1 MRAPR
6 QETTERRLPYLAQ
19 VPFRTFFLIGVLQL
33 LNVVALWLTELGTRA
48 GFWHAPAPPWPP
60 GALHAASLLYG
71 VFPFFVFGFTFNAFP
86 KWHGRNPVAPG
97 LFLAVALLLGTG
109 WLLFYATMLFGAP
122 LEAAFALM
130 LGGWLLGCLTLIEIV
145 RRPGITPWH
154 TRGVMAVVAMG
165 GVGFAMFGHALA
177 GGDGALMQAS
187 IGIGV
192 WCYAAPLFFI
202 AAQRVIPMFDGFVVP
217 RLEPY
222 QPVSGLL
229 LACASLVTHGI
240 LQIGGLMQWR
250 AAPDA
255 VAALVLWLHVAR
267 WPLRAIWS
275 QRVLAML
282 HSGFIWFAISLTLSA
297 LAGFTG
303 LALGGHALYLGAFGS
318 LLFAMATRVT
328 QGRVENKERIEAH
341 AWRLFL
347 VLQSAVILRL
357 AADLL
362 TVEAATLSH
371 LAAAGLFLIA
381 FGAWA
386 ALNLHRYL
394 R

>member
-1 MRAPR
+1 MRAIR
-6 QETTERRLPYLAQ
+6 QETTGRRLPYLAQ
-19 VPFRTFFLIGVLQL
+19 VPFRTFFLIGVLQFL
-33 LNVVALWLTELGTRA
+33 SVVALWLAELGTRA
-48 GFWHAPAPPWPP
+48 GIWHAPAPPWPP
-60 GALHAASLLYG
+60 GTLHAASLLYG

-86 KWHGRNPVAPG
+86 KWHRRNPVAPG

-109 WLLFYATMLFGAP
+109 WMLFYATMLFRAL
-122 LEAAFALM
+122 LEPAFALM
-130 LGGWLLGCLTLIEIV
+130 LGGWLLGWLTLLDIV

-154 TRGVMAVVAMG
+154 TRGVTAVVAIG
-165 GVGFAMFGHALA
+165 GAGFAMFGHALA

-187 IGIGV
+187 ITIGV
-192 WCYAAPLFFI
+192 WCYAAPLFFV

-222 QPVSGLL
+222 QPVWGLL
-229 LACASLVTHGI
+229 LACASLVAHGI
-240 LQIGGLMQWR
+240 LQIGGLTRWP
-250 AAPDA
+250 AASDA
-255 VAALVLWLHVAR
+255 VAALVLWAHVAR

-282 HSGFIWFAISLTLSA
+282 HTGFIWFAVALTLSA
-297 LAGFTG
+297 LAEFTG
-303 LALGGHALYLGAFGS
+303 PGFGGHALYLGAFGS

-328 QGRVENKERIEAH
+328 QGRVENKARIEAH
-341 AWRLFL
+341 AWYLFL
-347 VLQSAVILRL
+347 LLQVAVVLRL

-362 TVEAATLSH
+362 TGEVAALGH
-371 LAAAGLFLIA
+371 FAAAGLVLIA
-381 FGAWA
+381 FGAWT

>member
-1 MRAPR
+1 
-6 QETTERRLPYLAQ
+6 
-19 VPFRTFFLIGVLQL
+19 
-33 LNVVALWLTELGTRA
+33 
-48 GFWHAPAPPWPP
+48 
-60 GALHAASLLYG
+60 
-71 VFPFFVFGFTFNAFP
+71 
-86 KWHGRNPVAPG
+86 
-97 LFLAVALLLGTG
+97 
-109 WLLFYATMLFGAP
+109 
-122 LEAAFALM
+122 
-130 LGGWLLGCLTLIEIV
+130 
-145 RRPGITPWH
+145 
-154 TRGVMAVVAMG
+154 
-165 GVGFAMFGHALA
+165 
-177 GGDGALMQAS
+177 
-187 IGIGV
+187 
-192 WCYAAPLFFI
+192 
-202 AAQRVIPMFDGFVVP
+202 
-217 RLEPY
+217 
-222 QPVSGLL
+222 
-229 LACASLVTHGI
+229 
-240 LQIGGLMQWR
+240 
-250 AAPDA
+250 
-255 VAALVLWLHVAR
+255 
-267 WPLRAIWS
+267 
-275 QRVLAML
+275 ML